1 MNLQP
6 SNVLN
11 LLQKSIAKKI
21 EDNVPQTT
29 PLLTEVK
36 RNSGV
41 TPMAN
46 NTFYVTEWVGNFSNI
61 GQFQAGA
68 VLTGGNAENI
78 QLSVAAKRL
87 YADVSVDEFT
97 TEAMSK
103 VPEGSLI
110 DFVKGFTDRM
120 ELGIGREMNRTFHGD
135 STGIVARANGS
146 SAGGTSITVQA
157 LDADTSDLD
166 PTQYIEVNDYIKI
179 GSSAIVQV
187 TAITGNV
194 LTIASRAWSDEDAI
208 VKASSDAVTAEMSGL
223 KNLIVATG
231 TVQGVNVA
239 NYKNMQ
245 AYVDATSHDISA
257 TGEAGMQLAYLKT
270 VGHKVSG
277 KLVGYC
283 NVTVFNAWAAYL
295 TAYKHTAKTDENI
308 FGGANIQGDQ
318 AQMAMPYLVFMG
330 GKVYLDIDCWTN
342 HWYNTDPESMTIGD
356 MGGGVKFSVAPDG
369 KGVWTRKSGYVP
381 EYEATLR
388 FYGNLIVKNP
398 KANSVSSNVVA

>member
-1 MNLQP
+1 MSLQP

-29 PLLTEVK
+29 PILTELK

-46 NTFYVTEWVGNFSNI
+46 NSFYVTEWVGNFSNI
-61 GQFQAGA
+61 GQFAAGA
-68 VLTGGNAENI
+68 VLTGGNASNL
-78 QLSVAAKRL
+78 QLTIAAKRL

-103 VPEGSLI
+103 VPEGALV

-120 ELGIGREMNRTFHGD
+120 ELGVGREMNRTFHGAAD
-135 STGIVARANGS
+135 GKVARANGS

-166 PTQYIEVNDYIKI
+166 PTQYIEVGDYIKI
-179 GSSAIVQV
+179 GSGAIVQV
-187 TAITGNV
+187 TAISGNV

-208 VKASSDAVTAEMSGL
+208 VKASSDAVTDEMSGL

-239 NYKNMQ
+239 NYKHMQ
-245 AYVDATSHDISA
+245 AYIDATSSSIA
-257 TGEAGMQLAYLKT
+257 TSKETLMQLAYLKT
-270 VGHKVSG
+270 VAHKVSS

-283 NVTVFNAWAAYL
+283 NVTVFNAWASVL
-295 TAYKHTAKTDENI
+295 TALKQTAKTDENI
-308 FGGANIQGDQ
+308 FGGANVQGDVK
-318 AQMAMPYLVFMG
+318 AMPYLLFMG
-330 GKVYLDIDCWTN
+330 GKVYLDIDCRTN

-356 MGGGVKFSVAPDG
+356 MGGGVKFSVSPDG

-398 KANSVSSNVVA
+398 RANSVCTGLTA